1 MADEKPNWYKNK
13 LDYIN
18 EYNRKNKKQIKFE
31 LNINTEADIIQ
42 HLETIDNKAGYIKQL
57 IRDDIA
63 KKQ

>member
-18 EYNRKNKKQIKFE
+18 KYNRKNKKQIKFE

>member
-1 MADEKPNWYKNK
+1 MANEKPNWYQNKVNYVNDYQKNNTK
-13 LDYIN
+13 KVGLILN
-18 EYNRKNKKQIKFE
+18 KN
-31 LNINTEADIIQ
+31 TDADIIQ

>member
-31 LNINTEADIIQ
+31 LNINTDADIIQ
-42 HLETIDNKAGYIKQL
+42 HLETIDNKQGYIKQL
-57 IRDDIA
+57 IRDDMA
-63 KKQ
+63 KK

>member
-18 EYNRKNKKQIKFE
+18 KYNRKNKKQIKFE
-31 LNINTEADIIQ
+31 LNINTEAVIIQ
-42 HLETIDNKAGYIKQL
+42 HLETIDNKSGYINQL

>member
-31 LNINTEADIIQ
+31 LNINTDADIIK
-42 HLETIDNKAGYIKQL
+42 HLETIDNKQGYIKQL
-57 IRDDIA
+57 IRDDMA
-63 KKQ
+63 KK